1 MRLINFEILLITL
14 VCPLFIYAQQRVVKI
29 YKGSMFD
36 HNSKWEEILDA
47 NVICNDSLL
56 SYSDSLKGFHIDFKS
71 DTFRINVKHDELKD
85 QKRIISS
92 DDVNS
97 YQIFFF
103 LGEETDVYACNGDIY
118 SPVYVEKNSFAVH
131 FGITD
136 RKQVVEIIESIHK
149 GKYDTIRTSFS
160 SHGTEGYLALIH
172 SESYADSLY
181 NFKLSQFRSEKSVT
195 VAGPYVGDFYEMTI
209 FEQSLT
215 VRFNKYVMNSER
227 KKILAMYDTHDGDR
241 IPGGDLRWIKLAN
254 NSRLDVF
261 ETSIKLYEHPEVNY
275 VNIHYRQFRYPY

>member
-1 MRLINFEILLITL
+1 
-14 VCPLFIYAQQRVVKI
+14 
-29 YKGSMFD
+29 MFD
-36 HNSKWEEILDA
+36 DKSKWEVVFDA
-47 NVICNDSLL
+47 NVTCNNSLL

-85 QKRIISS
+85 HKRIISS

-103 LGEETDVYACNGDIY
+103 LGEKTDVYVCNGDIY

-172 SESYADSLY
+172 SESYVDSLY
-181 NFKLSQFRSEKSVT
+181 KFKLSQFRSEKSVS
-195 VAGPYVGDFYEMTI
+195 VAGPYIGDFYEMTI
-209 FEQSLT
+209 FQQTLT
-215 VRFNKYVMNSER
+215 IRFNKYVNHSER
-227 KKILAMYDTHDGDR
+227 KKILAMYDTHEAGR
-241 IPGGDLRWIKLAN
+241 IPGGDFRWIKLAN
-254 NSRLDVF
+254 NSGLDVF
-261 ETSIKLYEHPEVNY
+261 EKSIKLYEHPEVNF
-275 VNIHYRQFRYPY
+275 VKIHYIQFKYPY